1 MSKSTNLREPQA
13 QLVMA
18 HGWLLRGRIWQ
29 PLQQQLEPQ
38 WSCWAPDL
46 PGFGS
51 AQRPQGLSPTLP
63 AYGRWLAQEVQERAA
78 GAPVVLLGHSLGGSV
93 VLHAASLLGDQLQGI
108 VLLGCGGGVYQRRPF
123 TRLRQVGCA
132 LSLFQGDRRAAR
144 GLLLNSTQRRAV
156 AGLPKLVSQL
166 AVPSLWVG
174 GEKDQVMQPLYVR
187 HLAGYAPE
195 HQIEVISG
203 AGHLPMRDQPLA
215 LADVLIPWLQRLASP
230 RS

>member
-1 MSKSTNLREPQA
+1 MSKSTNLREPHA

-63 AYGRWLAQEVQERAA
+63 AYGRWLAQEAKERAA

-93 VLHAASLLGDQLQGI
+93 VLHAASLLGAMEVEKVTLFADANVVSFYKAQGWDLEPRGERC
-108 VLLGCGGGVYQRRPF
+108 VFWY
-123 TRLRQVGCA
+123 
-132 LSLFQGDRRAAR
+132 AR
-144 GLLLNSTQRRAV
+144 
-156 AGLPKLVSQL
+156 
-166 AVPSLWVG
+166 
-174 GEKDQVMQPLYVR
+174 
-187 HLAGYAPE
+187 
-195 HQIEVISG
+195 
-203 AGHLPMRDQPLA
+203 
-215 LADVLIPWLQRLASP
+215 
-230 RS
+230 

>member
-1 MSKSTNLREPQA
+1 MSESTNLREPHA

-51 AQRPQGLSPTLP
+51 AQRPPGLSPTLP
-63 AYGRWLAQEVQERAA
+63 AYGRWLAQEAKARAA
-78 GAPVVLLGHSLGGSV
+78 GGPLVLLGHSLGGSV
-93 VLHAASLLGDQLQGI
+93 VLHAAALLGDQLQGI

-132 LSLFQGDRRAAR
+132 LSWFQGC
-144 GLLLNSTQRRAV
+144 LLYTS
-156 AGLPKLVSQL
+156 P
-166 AVPSLWVG
+166 
-174 GEKDQVMQPLYVR
+174 
-187 HLAGYAPE
+187 
-195 HQIEVISG
+195 
-203 AGHLPMRDQPLA
+203 
-215 LADVLIPWLQRLASP
+215 SP
-230 RS
+230 RDRG

>member
-1 MSKSTNLREPQA
+1 MVGCCVGA
-13 QLVMA
+13 
-18 HGWLLRGRIWQ
+18 
-29 PLQQQLEPQ
+29 
-38 WSCWAPDL
+38 
-46 PGFGS
+46 FGS
-51 AQRPQGLSPTLP
+51 PCSNSLSRSGPAGRSRSPTLP

-174 GEKDQVMQPLYVR
+174 GEKDQVMLPLYVC
-187 HLAGYAPE
+187 LLYTSP
-195 HQIEVISG
+195 
-203 AGHLPMRDQPLA
+203 
-215 LADVLIPWLQRLASP
+215 SP
-230 RS
+230 RDLSTSRMPSSA

>member
-1 MSKSTNLREPQA
+1 MSESTNLREPHA

-51 AQRPQGLSPTLP
+51 AQRPPGLSPTLP
-63 AYGRWLAQEVQERAA
+63 AYGRWLAQEAKQRAA
-78 GAPVVLLGHSLGGSV
+78 GGPLVLLGHSLGGSV
-93 VLHAASLLGDQLQGI
+93 VLHAAALLGDQLQGI

-123 TRLRQVGCA
+123 ARLRQVGCA
-132 LSLFQGDRRAAR
+132 LSWFQGDRRAAR

-166 AVPSLWVG
+166 AMPSLWIG
-174 GEKDQVMQPLYVR
+174 GGNDQVM
-187 HLAGYAPE
+187 
-195 HQIEVISG
+195 
-203 AGHLPMRDQPLA
+203 
-215 LADVLIPWLQRLASP
+215 
-230 RS
+230 

>member
-1 MSKSTNLREPQA
+1 MSKSTNLREPHA

-51 AQRPQGLSPTLP
+51 AQRPLGLSPTLP
-63 AYGRWLAQEVQERAA
+63 AYGRWLAQEAKERAA
-78 GAPVVLLGHSLGGSV
+78 GGPVVLLGHSLGGSV

-132 LSLFQGDRRAAR
+132 LSLFQSDRRAAR
-144 GLLLNSTQRRAV
+144 GLLLNSTQRRAC
-156 AGLPKLVSQL
+156 L
-166 AVPSLWVG
+166 
-174 GEKDQVMQPLYVR
+174 LYTS
-187 HLAGYAPE
+187 P
-195 HQIEVISG
+195 
-203 AGHLPMRDQPLA
+203 
-215 LADVLIPWLQRLASP
+215 SP
-230 RS
+230 RDLSTSRMPSSA

>member
-1 MSKSTNLREPQA
+1 MTVRPNLRELPP

-46 PGFGS
+46 PGFG
-51 AQRPQGLSPTLP
+51 AAKRPLTLNPTLP
-63 AYGRWLAQEVQERAA
+63 AYGRWLAAEAVARAA
-78 GAPVVLLGHSLGGSV
+78 GRPVVLLGHSLGGSV
-93 VLHAASLLGDQLQGI
+93 VLHAASLLGDQLRGV
-108 VLLGCGGGVYQRRPF
+108 VLIGCGGGVYQRRPF
-123 TRLRQVGCA
+123 ARLRQVGCA
-132 LSLFQGDRRAAR
+132 LSWVQPDRRAAR

-156 AGLPKLVSQL
+156 AGLPGLVSRL
-166 AVPSLWVG
+166 NVPSLWIG

-187 HLAGYAPE
+187 HLAGYAPS
-195 HQIEVISG
+195 HQIEVIAG
-203 AGHLPMRDQPLA
+203 AGHLPMRDQPDDLA
-215 LADVLIPWLQRLASP
+215 KVLLPWLQRVASP